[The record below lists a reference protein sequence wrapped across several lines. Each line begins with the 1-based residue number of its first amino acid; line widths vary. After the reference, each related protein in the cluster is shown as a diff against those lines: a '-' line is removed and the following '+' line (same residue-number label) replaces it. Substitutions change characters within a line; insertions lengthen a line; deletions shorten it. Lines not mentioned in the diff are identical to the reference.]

1 MRLCY
6 ENGVEVTSLPGACA
20 CVTALTLSGLST
32 RRFCFEAFLPSDKK
46 EKQEVLEELK
56 DETRTIIIY
65 EAPHRLVR
73 TLKELLETL
82 GDRRMTVLREL
93 TKKHET
99 AFTTT
104 LSEAVA
110 YYEAEAP
117 RGECVLVLE
126 GRSRQ
131 QMKEESQAAWKEMDI
146 EEHMA
151 RMIRK
156 CYYKNYKIYFF
167 IDEKNST
174 VYVLRAL
181 YMLVN
186 AKPLLLNMRF

>member
-1 MRLCY
+1 M
-6 ENGVEVTSLPGACA
+6 
-20 CVTALTLSGLST
+20 
-32 RRFCFEAFLPSDKK
+32 FEK
-46 EKQEVLEELK
+46 EKQEILEELK
-56 DETRTIIIY
+56 DDTRTIIIY

-146 EEHMA
+146 EEHMQKYLDQGMDKKEA
-151 RMIRK
+151 MKKTAKDRVVQKREI
-156 CYYKNYKIYFF
+156 YNYL
-167 IDEKNST
+167 EKLKSGEGN
-174 VYVLRAL
+174 
-181 YMLVN
+181 
-186 AKPLLLNMRF
+186 